1 LERMASMQIRRV
13 QVGNYEVGE
22 GTEGENE
29 VWIINKKSGLSWINH
44 NDYLGYSEI

>member
-1 LERMASMQIRRV
+1 MIVKEEGMLERMASMQIRRV

-29 VWIINKKSGLSWINH
+29 V
-44 NDYLGYSEI
+44 